1 MYHFP
6 EKLLGSI
13 KIHLNFLGGDSQR
26 LKIYIYFLNTVEDK
40 FTILRRKTIQQSA
53 SGDEHPGYKS
63 PQKTYSVEPAAQFPY
78 RASTPEN

>member
-1 MYHFP
+1 MHSFK
-6 EKLLGSI
+6 EKALQEKCLSKGHKGGS
-13 KIHLNFLGGDSQR
+13 LYRGTFF
-26 LKIYIYFLNTVEDK
+26 YFLNTVEDK
-40 FTILRRKTIQQSA
+40 FTILRRKSIQQSA